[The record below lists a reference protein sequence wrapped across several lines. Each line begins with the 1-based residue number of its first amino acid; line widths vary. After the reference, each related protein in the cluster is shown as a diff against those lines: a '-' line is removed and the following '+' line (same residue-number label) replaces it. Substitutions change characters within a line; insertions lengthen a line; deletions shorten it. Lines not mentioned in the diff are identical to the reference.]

1 MMDTAIT
8 FSSLIRDKSRN
19 DVMSAALKELPG
31 TGCTG
36 I

>member
-31 TGCTG
+31 TICTR